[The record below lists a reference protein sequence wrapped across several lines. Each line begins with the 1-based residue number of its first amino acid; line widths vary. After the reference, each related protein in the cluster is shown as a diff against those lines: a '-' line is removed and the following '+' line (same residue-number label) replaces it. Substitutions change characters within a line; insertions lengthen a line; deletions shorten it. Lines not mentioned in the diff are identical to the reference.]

1 MSTPLVEIR
10 QALMVSQAEFLA
22 LLARFQPET
31 LHQQIDNEPWTPA
44 VILLHMCEA
53 REHYTADVGRLLA
66 SDFKARVGRA
76 TDDPQRMTEI
86 AAAATGVATA
96 EQIEG
101 RLRDSFA
108 RMMRVLDG
116 VQEADLDRPV
126 TLARPGFEDLR
137 LAGFIGRFL
146 VGHHQMHVNQLTA
159 LTD

>member
-66 SDFKARVGRA
+66 SNFKARVGRA

-86 AAAATGVATA
+86 AAAATGVRLADS
-96 EQIEG
+96 G
-101 RLRDSFA
+101 RKMASKSTIGGTTT
-108 RMMRVLDG
+108 VS
-116 VQEADLDRPV
+116 
-126 TLARPGFEDLR
+126 GFPPASAALR
-137 LAGFIGRFL
+137 LSSARLPLRVPSFF
-146 VGHHQMHVNQLTA
+146 A
-159 LTD
+159 